1 MENKLAKVMTQ
12 LLDHAGLTTNGLA
25 VILGIPTPTIY
36 RLAMGDVT
44 DPRLSTMTLIADYF
58 GITIEQLTGRA
69 PLDKKF
75 YKKKEE

>member
-1 MENKLAKVMTQ
+1 MQPTLAQVLTY
-12 LLDHAGLTTNGLA
+12 LLDYADLTPNGLA

-44 DPRLSTMTLIADYF
+44 DPRLSTLTMIANYF
-58 GITIEQLTGRA
+58 GITIEQLVGRA

-75 YKKKEE
+75 HKRKE